1 MNTVNVSSLMVRGFD
16 KKRKDS
22 TTIYESGVAKKH
34 HGRPHGKKKQVQCII
49 VYVFVNPKP

>member
-1 MNTVNVSSLMVRGFD
+1 MVRGFD

-22 TTIYESGVAKKH
+22 TTIYESGVAKKP